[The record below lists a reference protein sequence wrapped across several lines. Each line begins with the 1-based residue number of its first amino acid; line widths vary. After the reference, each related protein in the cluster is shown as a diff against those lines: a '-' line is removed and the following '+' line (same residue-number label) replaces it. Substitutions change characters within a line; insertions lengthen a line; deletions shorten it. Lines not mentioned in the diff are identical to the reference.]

1 VVKRNEK
8 KTLVYL
14 GSLFMV
20 ILLVGITFLTACNS
34 ATATTATTAT
44 TQAPQATTATPIKLI
59 LSNYESATVYH
70 STDLLQPWI
79 KEVEERSGGR
89 IKIEAHYNEEI
100 VKMGETYDALM
111 KGTVDIANFIP
122 HMVAGKFAMYQIEAF
137 SPYNYEGYRLSR
149 IVTELYNQF
158 PEEQVEFEGLQPL
171 LFYGF
176 SSYVGTTSKA
186 IKTLEDGK
194 GLKMIMAGEVAAE
207 RAKALGW
214 SPLDA
219 PPPEVYGMFQTG
231 VADGGGVIALGDL
244 AGGFKWGDLI
254 KHVTLV
260 PTNRLCTSYAMN
272 KAKFDSLTADLQQLL
287 VEMMDKYADVGDK
300 MENLKSVKDIE
311 AAKAIGVELI
321 TLSPDETA
329 RWMAADEPV
338 KNAYIAKLNAAGLP
352 GDKLY
357 NTYVELEKKYSDPQY
372 QYK

>member
-1 VVKRNEK
+1 
-8 KTLVYL
+8 
-14 GSLFMV
+14 MV
-20 ILLVGITFLTACNS
+20 LLLVGITFLSACSSSKTTTTQTSQTTNATTSAQASTTTS
-34 ATATTATTAT
+34 ATTSTV
-44 TQAPQATTATPIKLI
+44 TPITLV

-79 KEVEERSGGR
+79 AELEERSGGR

-100 VKMGETYDALM
+100 VKMNDTYDALI

-122 HMVAGKFAMYQIEAF
+122 HIVTGKFAMYQVEAF

-149 IVTELYNQF
+149 IVTELYQQF
-158 PEEQVEFEGLQPL
+158 PEEQAEFAGLQPL

-176 SSYVGTTSKA
+176 SSYVGTKDVP

-194 GLKMIMAGEVAAE
+194 GLKMIMAGETAAE

-214 SPLDA
+214 TPLDA
-219 PPPEVYGMFQTG
+219 PPPEVYSMFQTG
-231 VADGGGVIALGDL
+231 VADGGGVVALGDL
-244 AGGFKWGDLI
+244 AGGFKWGELI

-260 PTNRLCTSYAMN
+260 PTNRLCTAYAMN
-272 KAKFDSLTADLQQLL
+272 KAKFDSLPADLQALL
-287 VEMMDKYADVGDK
+287 IEMMDKYADVGDQ
-300 MENLKSVKDIE
+300 MENLKSAKDIE
-311 AAKAIGVELI
+311 AAKAMGVNFY
-321 TLSPDETA
+321 TLSSDEVA

-357 NTYVELEKKYSDPQY
+357 NTYFELEKKYSDSQY